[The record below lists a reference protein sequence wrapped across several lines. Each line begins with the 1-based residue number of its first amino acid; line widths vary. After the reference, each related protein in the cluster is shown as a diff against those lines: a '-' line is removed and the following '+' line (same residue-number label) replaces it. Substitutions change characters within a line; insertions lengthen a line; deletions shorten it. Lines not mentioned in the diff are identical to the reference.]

1 MITGSPLED
10 KRLEVIV
17 FGIALFAI
25 ALREPTLGRGKPSR
39 LDPVPSTP
47 GVHPVLPDETRAHV
61 ITEAKALAKAFIEGG
76 GEIIDK

>member
-10 KRLEVIV
+10 KRLEAIA

-25 ALREPTLGRGKPSR
+25 ALREPTLGRGQPSR
-39 LDPVPSTP
+39 LDPVPT
-47 GVHPVLPDETRAHV
+47 LPDETRTHV

-76 GEIIDK
+76 GEIISK